1 MVKRLWPVLI
11 ALLACGLIAAG
22 CGDDDDES
30 SSDDSAATTE
40 EATTEDATT
49 EDSGAAT
56 DTGNADV
63 DAAVQSAIDAC
74 KQSVG
79 AAPGLSADTV
89 SDLEGL
95 CEEAASG
102 DVEDAQAASVEVCK
116 AIAEDTVPE
125 GSARDSAVS
134 ACESAVQ

>member
-11 ALLACGLIAAG
+11 ALLACGFIAAG
-22 CGDDDDES
+22 CGDDDDDDS
-30 SSDDSAATTE
+30 GDDSAATTE
-40 EATTEDATT
+40 EATTED
-49 EDSGAAT
+49 SGTAP

-125 GSARDSAVS
+125 GSARDTAVS
-134 ACESAVQ
+134 ACESAIQ